1 MDRKEKE
8 FLKKLRA
15 TFKVEAEEHLGN
27 ISSELISLEN
37 SGGVANATASVEAV
51 YRAAHSLKGAARAVG
66 MRDVESVCQSLESVL
81 SLLKNQEIQP
91 SQRFFDILLRTVDVL
106 NQLINEEETIP
117 ASDIVEELTT
127 LVHDRGIEPESLEGP
142 ARLLPSEATPS
153 PLPEAVPAPQKT
165 EPPGASVERL
175 EPAQTVQTG
184 SEPTKGSFPVLPKR
198 LPQADTIRI
207 SITRLDALLYQVEEM
222 VSIKMASSDRV
233 SELRHLGLLMDS
245 WEKTWSRVRS
255 DIRKVQQIGP
265 GSQHSQPDFEVG
277 RLFDFLVR
285 HEIFLR
291 EAVSRIGRL
300 TKTAENES
308 RVLNGMIDEL
318 MDDMK
323 TLLMLPFATLLE
335 PFPKLVRDI
344 CRDQGKEVALI
355 LEGQDVEID
364 RRILEEMKDPLIH
377 LVRNSLDH
385 GIEKPDVRAQYG
397 KPPNG
402 YLKIQISQQSSNR
415 IEILVSDDGAGVDVA
430 KVRKSSVIRRVLT
443 DKEAQAMTDEEALSL
458 IFRSEVST
466 SDIITD
472 LSGRG
477 LGLAIVQEKVDKLGG
492 QIVVHSAPLVGTSFV
507 ISLPLTLATFRGILA
522 ECGDHLFVIP
532 TSNVQRVVRIK
543 ADTIRRVENRDTIV
557 LNGRVLLFVWLTDV
571 LELAGLETGN
581 GESEF
586 VSAVILSAGQRS
598 VAFGLD
604 RIVSEQEVI
613 VKGLGK
619 QLARVRNIAG
629 ATVLSSGEVV
639 PILNVSD
646 LVKSAMTRPKSS
658 VPAVSKAKDK
668 SKRSS
673 RVLLAEDSI
682 TSRTLLKN
690 ILESAGYEVQAVVD
704 GSEAWNVLRTQDFD
718 LLVSDVQMPKL
729 DGFELTEKIRGNKN
743 LSELPVVLVTSLES
757 AEDREKGIDVGASAY
772 IVKSSLD
779 QSNLLD
785 VVSRLL

>member
-37 SGGVANATASVEAV
+37 SKEAANGPASVEVV

-66 MRDVESVCQSLESVL
+66 LRDVESVCQSLESVL

-91 SQRFFDILLRTVDVL
+91 SQRFFDVVLRTVDVL

-117 ASDIVEELTT
+117 ASDIVEELNS
-127 LVHDRGIEPESLEGP
+127 LAHERGAEPEGLERP
-142 ARLLPSEATPS
+142 ERSISSERAHA
-153 PLPEAVPAPQKT
+153 PLNEAVSVPQKT
-165 EPPGASVERL
+165 EPRVASVEIA
-175 EPAQTVQTG
+175 EPAQPAETC
-184 SEPTKGSFPVLPKR
+184 SDPTPVASPVLPKR

-233 SELRHLGLLMDS
+233 SELRNLGLLMES

-255 DIRKVQQIGP
+255 DLRQVQHIGSGTQQP
-265 GSQHSQPDFEVG
+265 HPDFEVG

-285 HEIFLR
+285 HEVFLK

-344 CRDQGKEVALI
+344 SRDQGKEVTLI

-385 GIEKPDVRAQYG
+385 GIEKPDVRAQHG

-415 IEILVSDDGAGVDVA
+415 IEIVVSDDGGGIDVE
-430 KVRKSSVIRRVLT
+430 KVKKSSVARRVLT
-443 DKEAQAMTDEEALSL
+443 DKEAQALTDEEALSL

-492 QIVVHSAPLVGTSFV
+492 QIVVHSTPLVGTSFV

-522 ECGDHLFVIP
+522 ECGEHLFVIP

-543 ADTIRRVENRDTIV
+543 TDTIRKVENRDTIV

-571 LELAGLETGN
+571 LELAGGGTGT
-581 GESEF
+581 GDSGF

-646 LVKSAMTRPKSS
+646 LVKSALTKSRSS
-658 VPAVSKAKDK
+658 VRVAAIAQEKTPK
-668 SKRSS
+668 SS
-673 RVLLAEDSI
+673 RVLIAEDSI

-690 ILESAGYEVQAVVD
+690 ILESAGYNVQAVVD
-704 GSEAWNVLRTQDFD
+704 GSEAWNALRTQDFD

-729 DGFELTEKIRGNKN
+729 DGFELTEKIRGDKK

-772 IVKSSLD
+772 IVKSSFD